1 MPPEA
6 VLNFNV
12 DSPVR
17 PKAGVSLIKEYQN
30 LDGLG
35 TGNYAKLFSI
45 FLQLLFVRERQK
57 TEKSFDELALKDY

>member
-45 FLQLLFVRERQK
+45 IFVREREK